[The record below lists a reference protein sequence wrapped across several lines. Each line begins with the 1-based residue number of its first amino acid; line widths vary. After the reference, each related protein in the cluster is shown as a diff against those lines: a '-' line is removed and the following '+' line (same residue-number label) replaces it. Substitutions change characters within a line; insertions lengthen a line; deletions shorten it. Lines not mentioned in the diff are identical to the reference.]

1 MSEPH
6 TPPPR
11 GTSSHSFWQG
21 LRAFVPLVPGVVP
34 FGMVAGIAAVQV
46 GFTPLQSMAFSLI
59 GYAGSAQLVASQ
71 MFGHTPVLLI
81 VLATLI
87 VNLRFAMY
95 SASMLPLFG
104 GVPLARRWLLAYS
117 LTDQSYAVAM
127 GRPAT
132 EPHPVAYFAG
142 ATTLMWFSWQVG
154 TAFGA
159 LLGASIPASWPL
171 EFAVPLSFI
180 ALLIPVLRSR
190 PQVLAAA
197 VSAAVAVAAHGL
209 PFRLNLI
216 LGAVCGIAAGLLV
229 QRWKARQP

>member
-1 MSEPH
+1 MTDPSMPS
-6 TPPPR
+6 P
-11 GTSSHSFWQG
+11 GGASSFWKG
-21 LRAFVPLVPGVVP
+21 LRAFLPLVPGVMP
-34 FGMVAGIAAVQV
+34 FGMVAGIAAVQA
-46 GFTPLQSMAFSLI
+46 GFTPLESMAFSLI

-71 MFGHTPVLLI
+71 MFGQTPVLLI

-95 SASMLPLFG
+95 SASMLPLFD

-117 LTDQSYAVAM
+117 LTDQSYAVTM

-132 EPHPVAYFAG
+132 EPDPVAYYTG
-142 ATTLMWFSWQVG
+142 ATALMWLTWQIG
-154 TAFGA
+154 TAVGA
-159 LLGASIPASWPL
+159 LLGAKIPASWPL

-180 ALLIPVLRSR
+180 ALLVPVLRSR
-190 PQVLAAA
+190 PQMLAAGISA
-197 VSAAVAVAAHGL
+197 VVAVAAHSL

-229 QRWKARQP
+229 QRWKGRQP